1 VAAEEPAEAA
11 VEVGP
16 EPVAG
21 VGWVSARVVEAA
33 VGSAV
38 ASAVSAVASA
48 ASASAWG
55 GLLEPEAAQPDEP
68 ARTRLP
74 LLHAHAPERSASA
87 SRPSAMS
94 SLAERWAP
102 GPGAGSSA
110 S

>member
-33 VGSAV
+33 VG
-38 ASAVSAVASA
+38 SAVASA